1 MRWGLIGTRGLAAR
15 ACVPAFAQ
23 TPSADLVAVLSSD
36 ADRARAFAAEHGIE
50 AATSELAQLLSVP
63 GLEAVWITSPTFLH
77 HGQAKAALEAGVH
90 VLLEKPLAMTARE
103 GWDLVRTA
111 RRVGVVLAT
120 GYQGRYVPA
129 HEEMRRLVAEGAV
142 GRVTVA
148 RAHYAMHRPAPPPE
162 WRRRRESAR
171 WGALADIGTH
181 HIDLL
186 RLLVGEIAEA
196 TGLSERQLGFETD
209 DVDAAALRFQSGAL
223 GALTVTANVWR
234 RQTRIEIIGTE
245 GAVIADGVSV
255 NDPGVPTLLRADA
268 DPREIACP
276 QIDPW
281 PRQLDVITH
290 VACGEDLPY
299 ATGEDGARNLEI
311 LEQIAP

>member
-23 TPSADLVAVLSSD
+23 TPKAELVAVLSSD
-36 ADRARAFAAEHGIE
+36 PDRARAFAAEHAIE
-50 AATSELAQLLSVP
+50 TATADLAQMLSAP

-77 HGQAKAALEAGVH
+77 HRQAKAALEAGVH

-103 GWDLVRTA
+103 GWELVRIA
-111 RRVGVVLAT
+111 RRAGLVLAT
-120 GYQGRYVPA
+120 GYQARYVPA
-129 HEEMRRLVAEGAV
+129 HEEMRRLVAEGAI

-181 HIDLL
+181 HVDLL
-186 RLLVGEIAEA
+186 RMLVGEIDEA
-196 TGLSERQLGFETD
+196 KGFSERQLGFETD
-209 DVDAAALRFQSGAL
+209 DVDAAALRFRSGAL

-255 NDPGVPTLLRADA
+255 NDPGNPRLLQADA
-268 DPREIACP
+268 EPQEIACAEV
-276 QIDPW
+276 DAW
-281 PRQLDVITH
+281 SRQLDVITR
-290 VACGEDLPY
+290 VAAGEDLPY
-299 ATGEDGARNLEI
+299 ATGEDGAHNLEI